1 MVNSK
6 KLKTIKTNQK
16 PWKTMKVPWKIMKTK
31 QKLWQTKTSKNIV
44 NDYEVQK
51 IASVA
56 MVTCVQRKSVSPSFE
71 KKDHRHCIATKIWW
85 SFKSSRDQDV
95 DDDNNTQSSFSLM
108 SGESDIADG
117 VRPFHH
123 PHVWTSNCCDRSHS
137 SLQGYYNLHP
147 YHSFSSSRL
156 LSPSSCQSWSRP
168 APGSDQDRYHHD
180 HVNYCT
186 TLAGPSIIIIMSKL
200 TTGRARRTS
209 TLATCS
215 SPRSPRTPRRRRG
228 MRWVIMITAMI
239 MLNKC
244 WCWWLSWLQWLR
256 WAFPGICWCLHNNA
270 VESTTT
276 LISGLKHHQH
286 HNMSCFLVS

>member
-16 PWKTMKVPWKIMKTK
+16 SWKSMKIPWKIIKTK

-56 MVTCVQRKSVSPSFE
+56 MVTCVQENRYHQALK

-168 APGSDQDRYHHD
+168 APGHIWSRSLSPWSCQLLY
-180 HVNYCT
+180 N
-186 TLAGPSIIIIMSKL
+186 
-200 TTGRARRTS
+200 TGRAKYYHHHVKADHGQGEADEHTRNLLKSSLS
-209 TLATCS
+209 TYTTEA
-215 SPRSPRTPRRRRG
+215 PRDAVS
-228 MRWVIMITAMI
+228 
-239 MLNKC
+239 
-244 WCWWLSWLQWLR
+244 
-256 WAFPGICWCLHNNA
+256 NNDHSNDH
-270 VESTTT
+270 V
-276 LISGLKHHQH
+276 K
-286 HNMSCFLVS
+286 

>member
-1 MVNSK
+1 MKNHESTLENHENQAKIVTNKNIK
-6 KLKTIKTNQK
+6 KHCQRLWSPKNRISSDGNMCPK
-16 PWKTMKVPWKIMKTK
+16 KIGIT
-31 QKLWQTKTSKNIV
+31 KLW
-44 NDYEVQK
+44 
-51 IASVA
+51 
-56 MVTCVQRKSVSPSFE
+56 

-168 APGSDQDRYHHD
+168 APGHIWSRSLSPWSCQLLY
-180 HVNYCT
+180 N
-186 TLAGPSIIIIMSKL
+186 
-200 TTGRARRTS
+200 TGRAKYYHHHVKADHGQGEADEHTRNLLKSSLS
-209 TLATCS
+209 TYTTEA
-215 SPRSPRTPRRRRG
+215 PRDAVS
-228 MRWVIMITAMI
+228 
-239 MLNKC
+239 
-244 WCWWLSWLQWLR
+244 
-256 WAFPGICWCLHNNA
+256 NNDHSNDH
-270 VESTTT
+270 V
-276 LISGLKHHQH
+276 K
-286 HNMSCFLVS
+286 

>member
-1 MVNSK
+1 
-6 KLKTIKTNQK
+6 
-16 PWKTMKVPWKIMKTK
+16 
-31 QKLWQTKTSKNIV
+31 
-44 NDYEVQK
+44 
-51 IASVA
+51 
-56 MVTCVQRKSVSPSFE
+56 MVTCVQENRYHQAL
-71 KKDHRHCIATKIWW
+71 KKKTIAIALPPKFDDRSSLVGTRMLMMTITHNHHFHWCQESRILLTAYALFITLMFGLQIAAIVLTVLYKVTKIYIHTTL
-85 SFKSSRDQDV
+85 FPHQDC
-95 DDDNNTQSSFSLM
+95 
-108 SGESDIADG
+108 
-117 VRPFHH
+117 FHH
-123 PHVWTSNCCDRSHS
+123 HHVKADPGQ
-137 SLQGYYNLHP
+137 LQ
-147 YHSFSSSRL
+147 
-156 LSPSSCQSWSRP
+156 
-168 APGSDQDRYHHD
+168 ATSDQDRYHHD